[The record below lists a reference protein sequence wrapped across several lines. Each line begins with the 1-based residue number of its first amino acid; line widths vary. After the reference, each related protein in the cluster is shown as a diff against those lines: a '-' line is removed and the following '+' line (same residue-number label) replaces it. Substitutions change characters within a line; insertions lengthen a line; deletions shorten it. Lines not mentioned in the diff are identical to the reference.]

1 MTRYSSGTDTFPTRF
16 LFRLHAL
23 LYILSSAAL
32 LGTEFLFGTDWPLF
46 WPLFVWSLLVAIH
59 YFIAGAFDIDED
71 WANDKILELK
81 GRSYDFDHIRNI
93 EKRVVERDSSVTHP
107 LERDD

>member
-1 MTRYSSGTDTFPTRF
+1 MTRYSSGTNTFPTRF

-23 LYILSSAAL
+23 LFILSSAAL
-32 LGTEFLFGTDWPLF
+32 LGSEFLFGADWPLF

-59 YFIAGAFDIDED
+59 YFIAGAFDIGED

-93 EKRVVERDSSVTHP
+93 EQRVIKRDPSVTHP
-107 LERDD
+107 VERTD

>member
-1 MTRYSSGTDTFPTRF
+1 MTRYSSGTNTLPTRF

-32 LGTEFLFGTDWPLF
+32 LSSKFLFGTDWPLF
-46 WPLFVWSLLVAIH
+46 WALFAWSLLVAVH

-71 WANDKILELK
+71 WANDKIFELK

-93 EKRVVERDSSVTHP
+93 EQRVIERDPSVTHP
-107 LERDD
+107 VERTD